1 MLARID
7 EYSLVLLL
15 LMAMMILMVFLLENR
30 EVSFSYFCKA
40 SLKMKEPVQTL
51 RILALVTLM
60 NVSMVLLQ
68 FERDGL

>member
-15 LMAMMILMVFLLENR
+15 LMAMMILMVFLLENC

-68 FERDGL
+68 FEKDGL

>member
-30 EVSFSYFCKA
+30 EVSFSYFCEA

-68 FERDGL
+68 FEKDGL